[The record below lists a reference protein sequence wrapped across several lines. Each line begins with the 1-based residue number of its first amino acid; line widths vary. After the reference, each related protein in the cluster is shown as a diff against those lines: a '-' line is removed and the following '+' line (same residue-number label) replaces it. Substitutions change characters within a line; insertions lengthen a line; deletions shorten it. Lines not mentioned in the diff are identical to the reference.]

1 MGGHLVDHPEILR
14 ELGIIHV
21 GRVTSATTESTG
33 NLLAMLYTGDAMT
46 SGLTARA
53 SALISSE
60 SATEVC
66 VCMRIGESRISFAF
80 VDR

>member
-33 NLLAMLYTGDAMT
+33 NLLVMVYTGDAMT
-46 SGLTARA
+46 SGRCADLT
-53 SALISSE
+53 
-60 SATEVC
+60 
-66 VCMRIGESRISFAF
+66 
-80 VDR
+80 